1 MPSRLLFGRFF
12 FCLSFDSIVASSLLK
27 KVRYYLL
34 LTLHQCTVFPNIL
47 CHIISVLH
55 NTKIHILYF
64 TCIDKL
70 GKLVSK
76 YEGANFFPCIF
87 PYNFWKKINKWQHCC
102 WKSTTL
108 QFQLYYEEEEEMQQK
123 RTFWTHIYILTHT
136 HSLKSFINFSQLNIL
151 EL

>member
-1 MPSRLLFGRFF
+1 MSSFWQVFF
-12 FCLSFDSIVASSLLK
+12 SLSFDSIVASSLLK

-55 NTKIHILYF
+55 NTIIHILYF

-76 YEGANFFPCIF
+76 YEGGQFFPLYISLQF
-87 PYNFWKKINKWQHCC
+87 LEKKNKWQHCC

-123 RTFWTHIYILTHT
+123 RTFWTHTHT
-136 HSLKSFINFSQLNIL
+136 YSEIL
-151 EL
+151 H